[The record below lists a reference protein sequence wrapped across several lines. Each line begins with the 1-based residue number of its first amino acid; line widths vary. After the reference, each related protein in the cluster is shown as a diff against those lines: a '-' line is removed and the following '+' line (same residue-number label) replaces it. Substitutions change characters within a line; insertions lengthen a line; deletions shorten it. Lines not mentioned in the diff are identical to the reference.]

1 MRIVTTDGAVALD
14 ETGYLYDEAGRLQAV
29 TDGLGKTS
37 SYTYDDESHLL
48 TVTDATSRT
57 WTRTYDD
64 RGNLLTAT
72 DPAGNGVSYTHDDLG
87 RLSGTTASF
96 RDYTGGVA
104 VPSNQTPQAILT
116 TYARDDAQGTLTVTD
131 PLSNV
136 STYVRD

>member
-1 MRIVTTDGAVALD
+1 VRIVTTDGAVALD

-72 DPAGNGVSYTHDDLG
+72 DPAGNVVTYTNDALG
-87 RLSGTTASF
+87 RMNGTSGTYK
-96 RDYTGGVA
+96 DYTGGVA
-104 VPSNQTPQAILT
+104 VPSNQTPQPIET
-116 TYARDDAQGTLTVTD
+116 TYVRDDAQGTLTVTD